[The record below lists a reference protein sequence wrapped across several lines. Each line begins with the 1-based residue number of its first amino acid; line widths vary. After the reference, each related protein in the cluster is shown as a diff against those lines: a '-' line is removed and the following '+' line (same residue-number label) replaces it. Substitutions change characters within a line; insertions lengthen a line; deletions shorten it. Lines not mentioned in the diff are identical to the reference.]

1 MKCRICD
8 SEADVLVFG
17 SLEPITPAGLLFVG
31 VDRVIP
37 GELYACVRCLEQF
50 GLPVFSAVQRTQAR
64 REGGGN

>member
-31 VDRVIP
+31 VDRVIQ
-37 GELYACVRCLEQF
+37 GELYACVRCLEAF
-50 GLPVFSAVQRTQAR
+50 TAVQRTQAR
-64 REGGGN
+64 REGGVN